1 MQNFKNIQ
9 KETIY
14 LDIEKIYPNP
24 YQPRKI
30 FEENTIEELSV
41 SIMEYG
47 VIEPIIVR
55 ELKGSFYELVA
66 GERRLKACKK
76 LGMAKIPAII
86 SNVSKKDSA
95 CMTLIENVQREKL
108 NFIEEA
114 EGFQT
119 LMVDFGY
126 TQEEIALIIGKK
138 QSTISN
144 KLRLLKLKKDIKNI
158 IIQNKLTERHA
169 RALLK
174 INDENIQR
182 EILEKIL
189 KFDLNIQKTEELV
202 ENTIKR
208 LEGKSLK
215 TEKKIKGYIGDL
227 RIFTNTIKS
236 AVDVMK
242 ESGVNTNYSIIKNKY
257 GYEINIK
264 VCMN

>member
-1 MQNFKNIQ
+1 MQSLKNSQ
-9 KETIY
+9 KEILY
-14 LDIEKIYPNP
+14 LDVEKIYPNP

-30 FEENTIEELSV
+30 FEEASIEELSS
-41 SIMEYG
+41 SIMQYG

-76 LGMAKIPAII
+76 IGMAKIPAII
-86 SNVSKKDSA
+86 SNINKKESA
-95 CMTLIENVQREKL
+95 CMALIENVQRERL

-126 TQEEIALIIGKK
+126 TQEEIAKTIGKK

-144 KLRLLKLKKDIKNI
+144 KLRLLKLKKDIKAT

-174 INDENIQR
+174 LDNENTQR
-182 EILEKIL
+182 EVLQKIL
-189 KFDLNIQKTEELV
+189 KFDLNVQKTEELV

-227 RIFTNTIKS
+227 RIFTNTIKG

-242 ESGVNTNYSIIKNKY
+242 ESGVDTNYSIIKSDN

-264 VCMN
+264 VCMG

>member
-1 MQNFKNIQ
+1 MHNFKNIQ
-9 KETIY
+9 TETIY
-14 LDIEKIYPNP
+14 LDVEKIYPNP
-24 YQPRKI
+24 YQPRKV
-30 FEENTIEELSV
+30 FEENTIEELSM

-95 CMTLIENVQREKL
+95 CMALIENVQREKL

-126 TQEEIALIIGKK
+126 TQEEIAEIIGKK

-144 KLRLLKLKKDIKNI
+144 KLRLLKLKKHIKNT

-174 INDENIQR
+174 INNENIQR

-242 ESGVNTNYSIIKNKY
+242 ESGVDTNYSIIENKN

-264 VCMN
+264 VCIN

>member
-1 MQNFKNIQ
+1 MQSLNNNQ
-9 KETIY
+9 KEIIY
-14 LDIEKIYPNP
+14 LDVEKIYPNP

-30 FEENTIEELSV
+30 FEENSIEELSI
-41 SIMEYG
+41 SIEKYG
-47 VIEPIIVR
+47 VLEPILVR
-55 ELKGSFYELVA
+55 EVKGSFYELVS

-76 LGMAKIPAII
+76 IGIAKVPAVITNI
-86 SNVSKKDSA
+86 NKKDSA
-95 CMTLIENVQREKL
+95 CMALIENVQRERL

-126 TQEEIALIIGKK
+126 TQEEIAKIIGKK

-144 KLRLLKLKKDIKNI
+144 KLRLLKLKKDIKST

-174 INDENIQR
+174 LDNENLQR
-182 EILEKIL
+182 EVLEKIL

-208 LEGKSLK
+208 LAGKSLK

-242 ESGVNTNYSIIKNKY
+242 DSGVDTNYSVVKNKN

-264 VCMN
+264 VTMD